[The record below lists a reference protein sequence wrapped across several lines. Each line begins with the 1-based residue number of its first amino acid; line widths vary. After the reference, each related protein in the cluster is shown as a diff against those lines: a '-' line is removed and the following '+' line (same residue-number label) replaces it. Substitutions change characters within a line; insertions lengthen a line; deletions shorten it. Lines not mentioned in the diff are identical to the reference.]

1 MSYAAHYLK
10 NMMWCRLSFSTWN
23 DNAEYE
29 IRRLAGRIIAGAYS
43 DRDYT

>member
-10 NMMWCRLSFSTWN
+10 NMMWCRRNPSTWN
-23 DNAEYE
+23 ENAEYE
-29 IRRLAGRIIAGAYS
+29 IRRLAARIIAGSYT